1 MSTRFRVQP
10 RGVSYD
16 ATLMPA
22 GGRSLT
28 IPNQAIDIAVSVKR
42 FSAPTIQER
51 LKGYYEEEGME
62 LPNFDLLSKI
72 ERLDLLAESRER
84 LSNSKKSANDAI
96 DNFEKATAAA
106 KADKAAADADK
117 NPIPNSSNTDK
128 K

>member
-1 MSTRFRVQP
+1 MKRFRVQP

-22 GGRSLT
+22 GGRSLS

-51 LKGYYEEEGME
+51 LKGYYEEEGLE

-72 ERLDLLAESRER
+72 ERLDLLAASREK
-84 LSNSKKSANDAI
+84 LHTTHKTANDAVN
-96 DNFEKATAAA
+96 DFNAKEKAKAEAAA
-106 KADKAAADADK
+106 KV
-117 NPIPNSSNTDK
+117 NPIPNSSNTDYK
-128 K
+128 